1 MVLQTVMLSD
11 TVEYGELKT
20 GKRSEAL
27 AFSVQTFVVKL
38 AMGLSLGVIGVGL
51 TVINFVQP
59 LEDSEGVV
67 TRFNQTMSTLNGMN
81 IMMFIL
87 PIFGLIIGQYIFN
100 KKHILT
106 EEKYEEIMAELKV
119 KRGEVNGENT
129 V

>member
-1 MVLQTVMLSD
+1 MVTSRLYVLRHHCRPILKPSKLS
-11 TVEYGELKT
+11 V
-20 GKRSEAL
+20 SA
-27 AFSVQTFVVKL
+27 
-38 AMGLSLGVIGVGL
+38 GVSIG
-51 TVINFVQP
+51 N
-59 LEDSEGVV
+59 
-67 TRFNQTMSTLNGMN
+67 
-81 IMMFIL
+81 IL